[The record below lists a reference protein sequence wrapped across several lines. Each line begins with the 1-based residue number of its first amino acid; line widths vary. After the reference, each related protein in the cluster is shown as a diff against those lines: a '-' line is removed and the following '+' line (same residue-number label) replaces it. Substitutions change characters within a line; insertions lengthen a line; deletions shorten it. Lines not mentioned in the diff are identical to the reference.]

1 MDLNEMFSAGGL
13 KVLKEELDKRV
24 KYWNLVLE
32 GDPNNG
38 TASGRL
44 EVLMKL
50 LNAINEQL
58 TTTTTELIPEYVPDC
73 DHTFIMEATY
83 AYDRLIS
90 QECVGWYYGKP
101 DEERTKRW
109 ANRDMK
115 ATY

>member
-1 MDLNEMFSAGGL
+1 MDLNEMFSTGGL

-24 KYWNLVLE
+24 KYWTLALE
-32 GDPNNG
+32 EDPNNG

-58 TTTTTELIPEYVPDC
+58 TATTTELIPEYVPDYG
-73 DHTFIMEATY
+73 HTFIMEATY

-90 QECVGWYYGKP
+90 QECVGWYCGEP

>member
-1 MDLNEMFSAGGL
+1 MDLNEMFSTDGL
-13 KVLKEELDKRV
+13 KVLKEELDRRV
-24 KYWNLVLE
+24 KYWSLALE
-32 GDPNNG
+32 EDPNNG

-58 TTTTTELIPEYVPDC
+58 TATTTELIPEYVPDY

-83 AYDRLIS
+83 AYGRLIS
-90 QECVGWYYGKP
+90 QECIGWYYGEP